1 MDITDV
7 DDEANRWLLKD
18 DFERFTV
25 NFVMLKLFT
34 IAH

>member
-18 DFERFTV
+18 DFEYPVIV
-25 NFVMLKLFT
+25 NNEVYC
-34 IAH
+34 